1 MGGFGSGNRLQSG
14 KATTDDMRAIDI
26 NYLQR
31 EGLLKA
37 GYLNTLTWSRN
48 GNPIASIKIFAEVDY
63 VRLIYKCRINGDEW
77 EDKDYR
83 VTIER
88 TSCHYGGSRAWFL
101 CPCCHKRVGKLY
113 GGKVFACRHCHDLG
127 YKSQREGELDL
138 WARKVEKIRERLKW
152 EAGILNGQGWKPKGM
167 HWKTF
172 DRLVALH
179 NQVEKPMLD
188 GIMKHINPHW

>member
-1 MGGFGSGNRLQSG
+1 M
-14 KATTDDMRAIDI
+14 
-26 NYLQR
+26 
-31 EGLLKA
+31 LKA

-48 GNPIASIKIFAEVDY
+48 GNPIASIKICADVGN

-77 EDKDYR
+77 EDKDYC
-83 VTIER
+83 VSIER
-88 TSCHYGGSRAWFL
+88 TPCHYGGSRAWFL
-101 CPCCHKRVGKLY
+101 CPCCSKRVGKLY
-113 GGKVFACRHCHDLG
+113 GGKMFACRHCHDLA

-138 WARKVEKIRERLKW
+138 LARRAEKIRERLKW
-152 EAGILNGQGWKPKGM
+152 DAGILNGQGRKPTGM

-188 GIMKHINPHW
+188 SIMKHINPHW